1 MAGGKHF
8 IWKWFNDII
17 VYSLRMYSENSADFL
32 LVIFISR
39 VIKTSSIR
47 KVYIV
52 TFMLLNFSNCD
63 YYRGSIKPIKKWP
76 ALINT
81 IKIFGF
87 LGYLTNLVSQEWL
100 CSVDLVHKDS
110 WHNKLLRSFSVE
122 WDKKVVVHCK
132 AVTSHVMWTKILVTS
147 RLCLLLYR

>member
-1 MAGGKHF
+1 
-8 IWKWFNDII
+8 
-17 VYSLRMYSENSADFL
+17 MYSENSADFL

-87 LGYLTNLVSQEWL
+87 LGYLTNLVSQE
-100 CSVDLVHKDS
+100 
-110 WHNKLLRSFSVE
+110 
-122 WDKKVVVHCK
+122 
-132 AVTSHVMWTKILVTS
+132 
-147 RLCLLLYR
+147 